1 MDSVIQD
8 TKGSNKYL
16 ANLAQHVP
24 ETNATLTTT
33 YTKGQIFRETK
44 ATNKIHKEATQTE
57 TN

>member
-8 TKGSNKYL
+8 TKGSNKSL
-16 ANLAQHVP
+16 ANLVQHVP

-33 YTKGQIFRETK
+33 STKGRVFRETK
-44 ATNKIHKEATQTE
+44 ATKKIHKEATQTE